1 MLLRLGRGGARAGGG
16 RWTIVVVDPVL
27 SSSDVAADI
36 VRVEGTVAHLCVGEG
51 GERRSGRA
59 SEGSED
65 TKLALSSWCVLCIV
79 GCACFNWEL

>member
-1 MLLRLGRGGARAGGG
+1 M
-16 RWTIVVVDPVL
+16 VDPVL
-27 SSSDVAADI
+27 SGCDMAANI
-36 VRVEGTVAHLCVGEG
+36 VCVEGTVAHLSVREE

-59 SEGSED
+59 SEGSVD